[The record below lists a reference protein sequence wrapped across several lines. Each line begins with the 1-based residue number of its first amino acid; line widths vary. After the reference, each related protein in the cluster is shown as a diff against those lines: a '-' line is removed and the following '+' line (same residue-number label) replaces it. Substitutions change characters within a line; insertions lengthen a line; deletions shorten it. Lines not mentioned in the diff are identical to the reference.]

1 MCQFKNRL
9 GEGVECSRPAIRD
22 GHCIFHASK
31 YTSAEKQSFSEA
43 EMAAEMEFEEQ
54 FRQEFFELL
63 NRIEGSSNDE
73 PIDFRGFEFPEISLD
88 KNVTKKILFNGA
100 IFHQEVTFSKITFE
114 QGADFLLV
122 RFKGGADFSHSTFEQ
137 KANFYGVTFDERLTA
152 SADFSCT
159 TFNGDADFSH
169 ATFHQPAYFGGVT
182 FGKDRSASFSDVKF
196 KDAVNFQ
203 HTEFH
208 GWTVFKA
215 DFEQETYFS
224 SAKFKREV
232 SFKGSTFSKD
242 KKTDF
247 RSAKFFGADFSD
259 ITFPNQTDFSDTTYE
274 HAATFTGVTFCEE
287 ANFYY
292 SVFLQVVYFK
302 YARFQKGADFSE
314 VLFWHIADFSDA
326 TFAGKTRFARS
337 GHKLSFEGETN
348 IIKDFFGE
356 GRFRRLTLEDG
367 AEVVFDKVNLSQ
379 ATFLDTNVED
389 FIFRDV
395 RWFQPESRMKRWFR
409 DMLVRY
415 IRNRQGAPAKL
426 SAFHDEEDIRDRQ
439 QWLIKR
445 YIRQLE
451 AQIQAGNQPET
462 AKAES
467 SGESQNGEGQKNP
480 GNANKDSNETKTLIS
495 TKPRLTHWDRALY
508 RFRNVVLKWSDRN
521 SSSSSGLSRE
531 KALWD
536 EFYNVIDISE
546 KDYEKIAE
554 NYRQLV
560 LNYEKRREYD
570 VAENFHFGEMHMRR
584 RRKGASRKW
593 WMPSRWVNGHSIYG
607 LSSSYGTSYR
617 RALLIFA
624 LIFLLLSIA
633 FQYSGYQIIEPKS
646 GTVVRTIEYEVLHK
660 SNYQSVPFRQWWAD
674 FSQSLMFTLT
684 LITFQKGD
692 FYRPLDG
699 LSRLWLSVGTLA
711 LAGQA
716 ALLFL
721 AIRRR
726 FKR

>member
-1 MCQFKNRL
+1 M
-9 GEGVECSRPAIRD
+9 
-22 GHCIFHASK
+22 
-31 YTSAEKQSFSEA
+31 
-43 EMAAEMEFEEQ
+43 
-54 FRQEFFELL
+54 
-63 NRIEGSSNDE
+63 EGSASDE
-73 PIDFRGFEFPEISLD
+73 PIDFRGFEFPKLTWD
-88 KNVTKKILFNGA
+88 KSVTKKILFNGA
-100 IFHQEVTFSKITFE
+100 IFHQELTLSEITFH
-114 QGADFLLV
+114 QGADFLV
-122 RFKGGADFSHSTFEQ
+122 ARFREGADFSHSTFEQ
-137 KANFYGVTFDERLTA
+137 KANFYGVTFEERLTA

-169 ATFHQPAYFGGVT
+169 ATFHPPAYFGGAT
-182 FGKDRSASFSDVKF
+182 FVKDKSASFSHVKF
-196 KDAVNFQ
+196 KDVVNFQ

-208 GWTVFKA
+208 GWTVFRA
-215 DFEQETYFS
+215 DFEQEAYFS
-224 SAKFKREV
+224 DAEFKRDV

-247 RSAKFFGADFSD
+247 RSAKFFGADFGD
-259 ITFPNQTDFSDTTYE
+259 ITFPNQTDFSDTTYG

-287 ANFYY
+287 ANFYDSSFGQ
-292 SVFLQVVYFK
+292 SVDLRGT
-302 YARFQKGADFSE
+302 RFPKGADFSE

-326 TFAGKTRFARS
+326 TFAGKTRFARG

-348 IIKDFFGE
+348 TIKDFFGE
-356 GRFRRLTLEDG
+356 ARFRRLTLEDG
-367 AEVVFDKVNLSQ
+367 AEIVFDKVNLSQ

-395 RWFQPESRMKRWFR
+395 RWFEPESRMKRWLR
-409 DMLVRY
+409 DALVRY
-415 IRNRQGAPAKL
+415 IRHRQGAPDKL
-426 SAFHDEEDIRDRQ
+426 PALHDEEDIRDRQ
-439 QWLIKR
+439 QGFIKQ
-445 YIRQLE
+445 YIHQVE
-451 AQIQAGNQPET
+451 AEIQAGSRPE
-462 AKAES
+462 AVKAES
-467 SGESQNGEGQKNP
+467 GRESQNGEGQKNSDK
-480 GNANKDSNETKTLIS
+480 ANKDGDENKTLVNA
-495 TKPRLTHWDRALY
+495 KPRPTYRDRALY
-508 RFRNVVLKWSDRN
+508 RFRGVILKWSDPN
-521 SSSSSGLSRE
+521 SHSGSGLSRE

-584 RRKGASRKW
+584 RRKETARKW
-593 WMPSRWVNGHSIYG
+593 WVPTRWVNGHSIYG

-624 LIFLLLSIA
+624 LIFLLLSVA

-646 GTVVRTIEYEVLHK
+646 GTVVRTVEYEVLHK
-660 SNYQSVPFRQWWAD
+660 QNYQPVSFRQWRDD

-692 FYRPLDG
+692 FYRPLDE